1 MKGECGTFSR
11 LALDRHVPVMFGHHV
26 ADVVQSEAE
35 AFHVMQVA
43 VGHAVELVEH
53 PLLVGFA
60 DADPFVCD
68 REGRSLDDTVPL
80 RVMRQAFSP
89 EYLIAFPIR
98 LLSMLYRWVRSAV
111 TVICSGTSV
120 VISTGLSDFSLNCS
134 ISGASSPATCIVSG

>member
-1 MKGECGTFSR
+1 MKGECGAFSR

-43 VGHAVELVEH
+43 VGHAVELVEY

-68 REGRSLDDTVPL
+68 REGRFLRRYRPFEGDSAGFLSGIFDCITDQIAEHVIQMGTVGRYGHMFRYLCRNLDRFV
-80 RVMRQAFSP
+80 
-89 EYLIAFPIR
+89 
-98 LLSMLYRWVRSAV
+98 
-111 TVICSGTSV
+111 
-120 VISTGLSDFSLNCS
+120 
-134 ISGASSPATCIVSG
+134 